1 MKSYVFS
8 NNNTNFLDVIKRLT
22 EILKL
27 DIIDRSDSC
36 YTLGNRDIII
46 DVDKKKTQILL
57 LDESTNIKKVRE
69 YFMEK

>member
-8 NNNTNFLDVIKRLT
+8 NNNINFLDVINKLT

-27 DIIDRSDSC
+27 DIIDSSDSC
-36 YTLGNRDIII
+36 YTLGNGEIII

-57 LDESTNIKKVRE
+57 LDDNANIGKVRS